1 MPLQPDKTEDSNQ
14 ILLVNHIRRS
24 YPDLA
29 PYWHH
34 SPAGGSRSPRE
45 AQKFKMM
52 GVARGVPDLLCMAS
66 CGPYVG
72 AAIELKLPKGRLSP
86 DQKLWLE
93 RLESQGWYAKVAYG
107 YEESQKFIDFY
118 CAQEV
123 K

>member
-14 ILLVNHIRRS
+14 ILLVNHIRRT

-52 GVARGVPDLLCMAS
+52 GVARGIPDLLCMAS

-72 AAIELKLPKGRLSP
+72 AAIELKLLKGRLSP

-107 YEESQKFIDFY
+107 YEESKFFVDEY
-118 CAQEV
+118 CQLS
-123 K
+123 